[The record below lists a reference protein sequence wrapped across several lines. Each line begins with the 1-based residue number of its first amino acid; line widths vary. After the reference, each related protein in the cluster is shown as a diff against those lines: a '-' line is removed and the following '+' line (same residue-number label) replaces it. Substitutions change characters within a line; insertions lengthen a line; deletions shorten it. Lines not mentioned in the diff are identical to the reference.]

1 MEELNKAISS
11 KERHSDIKALK
22 QRFEILNPKNLPE
35 WVNIE
40 AFALVEHHL
49 GMWLS
54 INDSD
59 ELQLMSPVYGFPVDH
74 PERSGLW
81 EPSNVELSRIN
92 DLALGS
98 NKVFKSCDMKDS
110 WEKVKK
116 VFKGEPV
123 KSQAWFSIH
132 LLQSFLHPHVITK
145 TRNEAQNQKA
155 ALLLALEKAQVLARE
170 LPTNLAVEWRNKTD
184 TIEKEQGDCNPMFY
198 SHPEAKLTNLIN
210 ALKESEIKQGML
222 SKSVHGKTASRLFF
236 IRSLTSSFLKQ
247 TGKPY
252 RKVVADAVSAAFD
265 CNLSETEIIRATKNI
280 KLQPSNAMSSYLEED
295 TLKNLRIPDLL
306 KDPFS

>member
-22 QRFEILNPKNLPE
+22 QRFKILNPKNLPE

-59 ELQLMSPVYGFPVDH
+59 ELQLMSPVYGFPADH

-81 EPSNVELSRIN
+81 EPSSVELSRIN
-92 DLALGS
+92 ELVLGS
-98 NKVFKSCDMKDS
+98 NKVFKSYDMKDS

-116 VFKGEPV
+116 VFKGDPV

-132 LLQSFLHPHVITK
+132 LLRSFLHPHEITNTK
-145 TRNEAQNQKA
+145 DETQRQKA
-155 ALLLALEKAQVLARE
+155 ALLL
-170 LPTNLAVEWRNKTD
+170 
-184 TIEKEQGDCNPMFY
+184 
-198 SHPEAKLTNLIN
+198 
-210 ALKESEIKQGML
+210 
-222 SKSVHGKTASRLFF
+222 
-236 IRSLTSSFLKQ
+236 
-247 TGKPY
+247 
-252 RKVVADAVSAAFD
+252 
-265 CNLSETEIIRATKNI
+265 
-280 KLQPSNAMSSYLEED
+280 
-295 TLKNLRIPDLL
+295 TL
-306 KDPFS
+306 